1 MNIVNVISELKIIK
15 GNIFTSSSQVLV
27 NTVNCVGV
35 MGAGIALEFRLRYP
49 SMYKQYA
56 ELCKQRKINIGNL
69 WMYKSEKKW
78 ILNFPTKIH
87 WKYPSK
93 ESYLHEGLKYFVE
106 NFKELG
112 IESIAFPLLGSQ
124 KGGLNPKQSLNI
136 MTSYLSDLT
145 IPIEIFEYDS
155 KASDD
160 IYLKFK
166 LEFSKMNDQDLAL
179 QSGLRSNY
187 LTLIRNALNDPNIC
201 QLNQLA
207 KIPGIGD
214 KTLEK
219 AFAFT
224 TKEKK
229 NIQSGF
235 DY

>member
-1 MNIVNVISELKIIK
+1 MTNLRILK
-15 GNIFTSSSQVLV
+15 GNIFTSTANVLV

-49 SMYKQYA
+49 KMYLEYV
-56 ELCKQRKINIGNL
+56 ELCKNHKINIGSL
-69 WMYKSEKKW
+69 WLYKSEKKW
-78 ILNFPTKIH
+78 ILNFPTKTD

-93 ESYLHEGLKYFVE
+93 ESYLHEGLKYFIE
-106 NFKELG
+106 HYNMHG
-112 IESIAFPLLGSQ
+112 IQSVAFPLLGAQ
-124 KGGLNPKQSLNI
+124 KGGLDPKRSLEI
-136 MTSYLSDLT
+136 MSSYLANLS
-145 IPIEIFEYDS
+145 IPVEIYEYDS

-179 QSGLRSNY
+179 HSGLRSNY
-187 LTLIRNALNDPNIC
+187 LTLIRNALSDPSIC

-207 KIPGIGD
+207 KVQGIGD

-219 AFAFT
+219 AFAFIT
-224 TKEKK
+224 NDKE
-229 NIQSGF
+229 NVQIGF

>member
-1 MNIVNVISELKIIK
+1 MSELKIIK

-49 SMYKQYA
+49 NMYLEYV
-56 ELCKQRKINIGNL
+56 ELCKNHKINIGSL

-78 ILNFPTKIH
+78 VLNFPTKTN

-93 ESYLHEGLKYFVE
+93 ESYLHEGLKYFIE
-106 NFKELG
+106 HYNTLG
-112 IESIAFPLLGSQ
+112 IESAAFPLLGSQ
-124 KGGLNPKQSLNI
+124 KGGLDPKRSLQI
-136 MTSYLSDLT
+136 MSSYLDNLS
-145 IPIEIFEYDS
+145 IPIEIYEYDS

-166 LEFSKMNDQDLAL
+166 LEFSRMNDQDLAL
-179 QSGLRSNY
+179 QSGIRSNY

-207 KIPGIGD
+207 KIQGIGD

-219 AFAFT
+219 AFRFIIN
-224 TKEKK
+224 EKK
-229 NIQSGF
+229 NIQTGF